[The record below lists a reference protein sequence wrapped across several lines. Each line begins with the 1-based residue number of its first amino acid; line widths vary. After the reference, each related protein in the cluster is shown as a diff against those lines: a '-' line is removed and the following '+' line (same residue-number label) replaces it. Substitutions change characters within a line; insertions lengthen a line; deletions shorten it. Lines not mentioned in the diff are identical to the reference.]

1 MDNHEGCRL
10 LIRRVCEGAI
20 GLQTRPEPDKG
31 CCKMA
36 SLPLTAFEEYML
48 CDDRPAYPKT
58 GVFRFEFSGRLN
70 GPAFEAALNTAV
82 QRHPL
87 MRATVRRR
95 PGRRPRW
102 IDNPNWRP
110 ALQRE
115 VPLNAYGY
123 PSAAYM
129 DLTKEPGTRIWVVR
143 RHGATDVVAQIHHS
157 CADALGMCQVIEDLL
172 VGYASNVGGGPAGA
186 SLRELDTNRLKRRGA
201 HALSPWKLLCMAHRQ
216 VMRLLGARQFLMR
229 SPAPLMPIPAEL
241 YATSLPEDFPA
252 SRTHEFTREETENI
266 LAAARRLGVTVN
278 DLLARDLFLAV
289 GQWRQQ
295 NGFGHD
301 NDWLRFSVPVNLRT
315 QADERLSMANCMGM
329 VFLDRRPRDLADP
342 RQLLKSIHEEMQL
355 NKRWQL
361 GLMFVLSADLLRR
374 LPGALSWVARIDKYA
389 ATCVFSNLGVVLGK
403 TPLPRRDGRIVA
415 GDVVLE
421 GVDFVMPLRPN
432 TSVAVCV
439 YTYAARLSVMM
450 HHDPR
455 VLSDDRSQRLLELYL
470 RQIHNATG
478 SNARDL
484 T

>member
-1 MDNHEGCRL
+1 M
-10 LIRRVCEGAI
+10 
-20 GLQTRPEPDKG
+20 T
-31 CCKMA
+31 A

-58 GVFRFEFSGRLN
+58 GVFRFRFSGRLN

-110 ALQRE
+110 AVQRQA
-115 VPLNAYGY
+115 PLNAYGY
-123 PSAAYM
+123 PPAAYM
-129 DLTKEPGTRIWVVR
+129 DLTKESGTRIWVVR
-143 RHGATDVVAQIHHS
+143 RNGATDVIAQIHHS
-157 CADALGMCQVIEDLL
+157 CTDALGMCQVMEDLL
-172 VGYASNVGGGPAGA
+172 VGYASNMGGGPAGA
-186 SLRELDTNRLKRRGA
+186 SLRELDTTRLKRRGA
-201 HALSPWKLLCMAHRQ
+201 PALSLWKLLCMAHRQ
-216 VMRLLGARQFLMR
+216 VMRLLGMRQFLMR
-229 SPAPLMPIPAEL
+229 SPTPLMPIPAEL
-241 YATSLPEDFPA
+241 HATSLPEDFPA
-252 SRTHEFTREETENI
+252 PRTHEFAKKETANI
-266 LAAARRLGVTVN
+266 LAAARRLDVTVN

-289 GQWRQQ
+289 AQWRQQ
-295 NGFGHD
+295 NSFGHD

-329 VFLDRRPRDLADP
+329 VFLDRRLRDLADP
-342 RQLLKSIHEEMQL
+342 RQLLESIHEEMQL

-361 GLMFVLSADLLRR
+361 GLTFVLSADLLRR
-374 LPGALSWVARIDKYA
+374 LPGALSWVARADKYA

-415 GDVVLE
+415 GNVVLE
-421 GVDFVMPLRPN
+421 GVDFVMPLRPD

-439 YTYAARLSVMM
+439 YTYADRLSVMM

-455 VLSDDRSQRLLELYL
+455 VLSDDQSRCLLEIYL
-470 RQIHNATG
+470 RQIHNATE
-478 SNARDL
+478 SLSRDL

>member
-1 MDNHEGCRL
+1 MM
-10 LIRRVCEGAI
+10 
-20 GLQTRPEPDKG
+20 T
-31 CCKMA
+31 

-58 GVFRFEFSGRLN
+58 GVFRFRFSGRLN
-70 GPAFEAALNTAV
+70 GPEFEAALNTAV

-87 MRATVRRR
+87 MRATVRRK

-110 ALQRE
+110 AVQRQL
-115 VPLNAYGY
+115 PLNAYGY
-123 PSAAYM
+123 PPSAYM

-143 RHGATDVVAQIHHS
+143 RNGATDVVAQIHHS
-157 CADALGMCQVIEDLL
+157 CTDALGMCQVIEDLL
-172 VGYASNVGGGPAGA
+172 VGYASNMGGGPAGA
-186 SLRELDTNRLKRRGA
+186 SLRELDTTRLKRRGA
-201 HALSPWKLLCMAHRQ
+201 PALSLWKLLCVAYRQ
-216 VMRLLGARQFLMR
+216 VMRLLGTRRFLMR
-229 SPAPLMPIPAEL
+229 SPTPLMPIPPKLHA
-241 YATSLPEDFPA
+241 ASLPEDFPA
-252 SRTHEFTREETENI
+252 PRTHEFAKKETANI
-266 LAAARRLGVTVN
+266 LAAARRLDVTVN

-289 GQWRQQ
+289 AQWRQQ

-342 RQLLKSIHEEMQL
+342 RQLLESIHEEMQL

-361 GLMFVLSADLLRR
+361 GLTFVLSADFLRR
-374 LPGALSWVARIDKYA
+374 FPGALSRVARADKYA

-415 GDVVLE
+415 GNVVLE
-421 GVDFVMPLRPN
+421 GVDFVMPLRPD

-439 YTYAARLSVMM
+439 YTYADRLSVMM

-455 VLSDDRSQRLLELYL
+455 ALSDDQSRCLLEIYL
-470 RQIHNATG
+470 RQIHNATE
-478 SNARDL
+478 SISRDL